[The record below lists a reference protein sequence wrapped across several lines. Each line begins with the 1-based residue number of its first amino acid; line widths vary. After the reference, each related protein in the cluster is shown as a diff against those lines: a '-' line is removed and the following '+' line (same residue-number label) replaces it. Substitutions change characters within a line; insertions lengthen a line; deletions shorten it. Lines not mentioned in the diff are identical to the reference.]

1 MWKHNVLLSCSSS
14 LQNVIYL
21 RYTYYQYLTA
31 DWIEKMLFPNPDQQM
46 EQIGLHWGI
55 FTFRFTSKFQ
65 NSRAKIEEPFFG
77 QIWDALLLFL
87 LQFVIQFQKIVILN
101 TQRTDKIV
109 VSCIFLNI
117 EGQILQFVRYY
128 SSLVFYNY
136 NLFYIVFTIKRVF
149 PNSWVISP
157 Q

>member
-1 MWKHNVLLSCSSS
+1 MK
-14 LQNVIYL
+14 
-21 RYTYYQYLTA
+21 
-31 DWIEKMLFPNPDQQM
+31 KMLFPDPDQQM

-55 FTFRFTSKFQ
+55 FTFRITSKFQ
-65 NSRAKIEEPFFG
+65 NSRAKIEEPFFVKLFFG

-87 LQFVIQFQKIVILN
+87 LQFVIQFQKIFILN

-109 VSCIFLNI
+109 VSYIFLNI
-117 EGQILQFVRYY
+117 KGQILQFVRYY